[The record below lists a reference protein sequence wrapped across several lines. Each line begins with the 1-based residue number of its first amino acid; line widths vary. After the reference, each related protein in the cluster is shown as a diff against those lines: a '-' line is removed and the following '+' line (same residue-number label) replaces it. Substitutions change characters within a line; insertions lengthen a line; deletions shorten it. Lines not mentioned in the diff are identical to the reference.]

1 MMFRLALAD
10 VLHERTM
17 FLCYAI
23 ALAAILAPLL
33 VLYGLK
39 TGVIDVMTRQLL
51 EDPRNRE
58 IIVIGNRSHDE
69 DWLAELAQRP
79 EVGFLVPRTRSIAA
93 TLYLEADSDSPAG
106 PELAELVPSG
116 PGDPLLDVDRPPLAV
131 DEVALS
137 ATLAQRL
144 GVEAGD
150 RVTASAIRQVGSQRQ
165 RVVVPLTVAQ
175 EVPAG
180 LVQRK
185 VAFAAVPLLEA
196 VEDYRDGLAVPE
208 YGWQGEPRLG
218 GPRRYASFRLYARG
232 LDDVAPLSEAL
243 SAEGLE
249 VRSRV
254 AEIEQVQALDRNLSR
269 VFTLIAG
276 LGGGG
281 YLLSLAA
288 SLWSNVSRKQ
298 RELSVLRLLGVTT
311 FGMLRFPM
319 IQASLVAL
327 GGVALAGLIYL
338 VAETV
343 INSRFSIAAMSGE
356 EVCQLLLSQYLLA
369 CLGTLAAAFLA
380 SVLPGWQASR
390 IDPSDGMRDV

>member
-39 TGVIDVMTRQLL
+39 TGVIDALTRQLL
-51 EDPRNRE
+51 DDPRNRE
-58 IIVIGNRSHDE
+58 IIVFGNRSHDE
-69 DWLAELAQRP
+69 EWLAELAQRP

-93 TLYLEADSDSPAG
+93 TLYLEAAAGSSSG
-106 PELAELVPSG
+106 PELAELVPTG
-116 PGDPLLDVDRPPLAV
+116 PGDPLLAPDQPPLSD

-137 ATLAQRL
+137 AVLAQRL
-144 GVEAGD
+144 GVHPGD
-150 RVTASAIRQVGSQRQ
+150 RVDASAIRQIGAERQ
-165 RVVVPLTVAQ
+165 RVSVPLTVAQ
-175 EVPAG
+175 VRPAA
-180 LVQRK
+180 LVQRR
-185 VAFAAVPLLEA
+185 VAFATVPLLQA
-196 VEDYRDGLAVPE
+196 VEDYRDGLAVPA
-208 YGWQGEPRLG
+208 YGWQGDPPPDG
-218 GPRRYASFRLYARG
+218 SRRYASFRLYARG

-243 SAEGLE
+243 TRGGLE

-254 AEIEQVQALDRNLSR
+254 AEIEQVQALDRNLTR

-281 YLLSLAA
+281 YLLSLGA
-288 SLWSNVSRKQ
+288 SLWSNVRRKQ
-298 RELSVLRLLGVTT
+298 RELSVLRLLGVPT

-319 IQASLVAL
+319 IQATLVAL
-327 GGVALAGLIYL
+327 CGVGLAGGIYL

-343 INSRFSIAAMSGE
+343 INARFAMSAAGE
-356 EVCQLLLSQYLLA
+356 KVCRLLLDHYLLA
-369 CLGTLAAAFLA
+369 GLGTLVAAWFA
-380 SVLPGWQASR
+380 SLLPGWQASR